1 MLIGVFGPQGS
12 GKTLVS
18 MLFSRMLLKLEQS
31 IKIYTNVNAEG
42 ENVIVISDIGEIPF
56 DREPKIL
63 ILDEAMFSI
72 DSRRAGSESN
82 VVWMRM
88 TALFRKLNFLMVF
101 YNTHTPNMI
110 DNRVRDQLAYIVMC
124 RKSKKQFEYLMLDMV
139 SQLTKP
145 FYMLRSQELYN
156 FTNFD
161 TYDFPNPIDIDILI
175 EKYAEIFKVRNKKD
189 KQRKEVQGLA
199 GAVGTE
205 QAELNEAD
213 LKEKNDLSEI
223 VLIGQ

>member
-12 GKTLVS
+12 GKTLVA
-18 MLFSRMLLKLEQS
+18 MLFSRMLLQLENDVM
-31 IKIYTNVNAEG
+31 IYTNVNAEG
-42 ENVIVISDIGEIPF
+42 DNVIIINDIGQIPF
-56 DREPKIL
+56 DRAPKIL

-110 DNRVRDQLAYIVMC
+110 DNRVRDQLAYIIMC
-124 RKSKKQFEYLMLDMV
+124 RKSKIQFEYLMLDMV

-145 FYMLRSQELYN
+145 FYMLRSQALYD

-175 EKYAEIFKVRNKKD
+175 ERYAEIFKVRNKKD
-189 KQRKEVQGLA
+189 KKRKQGELNVGAA
-199 GAVGTE
+199 GAEGET
-205 QAELNEAD
+205 LNEAD
-213 LKEKNDLSEI
+213 LKEKVELSEI
-223 VLIGQ
+223 VVIG